1 MLTRVRGREW
11 VERDTV
17 HWAVLHRSRKVTSG
31 KPRDFAEKGSLVEE
45 LRDFVQLVKGS
56 MQRDKSQ
63 GWQGKMMTV
72 KGGPHAKT
80 RCY

>member
-1 MLTRVRGREW
+1 MLTQVRGREW

-31 KPRDFAEKGSLVEE
+31 KPRDFAGKGSLVEG

>member
-1 MLTRVRGREW
+1 MLTQVRGREW

-31 KPRDFAEKGSLVEE
+31 KPRDFAGKGSLVEG

-56 MQRDKSQ
+56 M
-63 GWQGKMMTV
+63 
-72 KGGPHAKT
+72 
-80 RCY
+80 